1 MLFTCWRG
9 VELGTGFY
17 FDLNQDSARKLSSLY
32 SLNLMQKRLTVK
44 DAIVTNDRL
53 ILILKVCISA
63 GISLILLGIYLHN
76 FNETVEAMGV
86 TGIIISA
93 LCVALGMVLS
103 LPTKMYLTFLLVRRE
118 AEKQE

>member
-1 MLFTCWRG
+1 
-9 VELGTGFY
+9 
-17 FDLNQDSARKLSSLY
+17 
-32 SLNLMQKRLTVK
+32 MQITTKNK
-44 DAIVTNDRL
+44 GAIVTNDRL